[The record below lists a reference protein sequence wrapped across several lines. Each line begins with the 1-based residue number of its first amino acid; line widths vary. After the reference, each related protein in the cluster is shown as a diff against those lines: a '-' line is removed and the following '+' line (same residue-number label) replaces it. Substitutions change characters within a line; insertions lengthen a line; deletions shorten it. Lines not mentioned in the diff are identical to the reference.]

1 VLTIL
6 DNRSLTLT
14 KGTLRLCGGGLHVS
28 CSHPKGTTALRAF
41 LDTRRM
47 NAGGYSERFFD
58 DHDRRKRSPHICRYE
73 EGFCADY
80 SVEKQI
86 LVVDDKNELLHLMR
100 RVLEDEQYQVYI
112 LQEGRDAFSR
122 VKAQLPDLLILD
134 LRLGDIS
141 GQDILKQLKDDP
153 VTADIPVIVYT
164 AAVLEA
170 EEVIRL
176 IESDPDRYQRVHVV
190 QKPFELESLLEL
202 VKRTLEEPVDS
213 L

>member
-1 VLTIL
+1 MTMTGG
-6 DNRSLTLT
+6 SA
-14 KGTLRLCGGGLHVS
+14 RLISAAMG
-28 CSHPKGTTALRAF
+28 R
-41 LDTRRM
+41 
-47 NAGGYSERFFD
+47 
-58 DHDRRKRSPHICRYE
+58 
-73 EGFCADY
+73 GFCAGY

-141 GQDILKQLKDDP
+141 GQDILKQLKDDV

-170 EEVIRL
+170 EEVSR
-176 IESDPDRYQRVHVV
+176 
-190 QKPFELESLLEL
+190 
-202 VKRTLEEPVDS
+202 
-213 L
+213 

>member
-1 VLTIL
+1 
-6 DNRSLTLT
+6 
-14 KGTLRLCGGGLHVS
+14 
-28 CSHPKGTTALRAF
+28 
-41 LDTRRM
+41 
-47 NAGGYSERFFD
+47 
-58 DHDRRKRSPHICRYE
+58 
-73 EGFCADY
+73 
-80 SVEKQI
+80 
-86 LVVDDKNELLHLMR
+86 MR

-112 LQEGRDAFSR
+112 LQEGRNAFAL

-153 VTADIPVIVYT
+153 VTADIPIIVYT

-176 IESDPDRYQRVHVV
+176 IEGDPDRYQRVHVV